1 LRLDHSVIL
10 QMIETKSRVLDLG
23 CGTGELLAGLE
34 KEIDVRGQ
42 GVELNESSIY
52 QCVEKGVSV
61 FHSDIDSGLSGYPDH
76 SFDYVILNQSLQEVK
91 NVHQVLAESLRV
103 GGRVIV
109 GVPNFAHFRARL
121 RLFFRGRTP
130 MTKSLPFDWS
140 DTPNVRFM
148 SLSDFRTFCRRN
160 RMHIVRQKYLGSR
173 RILHVFPNLLALNGI
188 FMLERGRTTL

>member
-1 LRLDHSVIL
+1 
-10 QMIETKSRVLDLG
+10 MIEPDSRVLDLG

-34 KEIDVRGQ
+34 KEKNVRGQ
-42 GVELNESSIY
+42 GVELSEAGIY

-61 FHSDIDSGLSGYPDH
+61 FHSDIDSGLSGFPDH

-91 NVHQVLAESLRV
+91 NVQQVLAESLRV

-109 GVPNFAHFRARL
+109 GVPNFAHVRARL

-130 MTKSLPFDWS
+130 MTKSLPYDWS

-148 SLSDFRTFCRRN
+148 SLSDFKTFCRKNGIRVV
-160 RMHIVRQKYLGSR
+160 HQKYLGSS

-188 FMLERGRTTL
+188 FMLEAGSSSAARSIPTAPG

>member
-1 LRLDHSVIL
+1 LLRLDHSVIL
-10 QMIETKSRVLDLG
+10 QMIEPESRVLDLG

-34 KEIDVRGQ
+34 KEKNVRGQ
-42 GVELNESSIY
+42 GVELNEAGIY
-52 QCVEKGVSV
+52 RCVENGVSV
-61 FHSDIDSGLSGYPDH
+61 FHGDIDSGLSGFPDH

-91 NVHQVLAESLRV
+91 NVQQVLAESLRV

-160 RMHIVRQKYLGSR
+160 RMRIVRQKYLGSGH
-173 RILHVFPNLLALNGI
+173 ILHVFPNLLALNGI
-188 FMLERGRTTL
+188 FMLEAGP